1 MKNNPAETVGIWPLT
16 GIRRELDYRLPEHLQ
31 EKVRPGSL
39 VRVPL
44 GRRSCLGVVA
54 RMPGEGPWPLKDLKL
69 VTQVVQDQPVF
80 TPTLLRLAEWVRD
93 YYAAPMES
101 VLETMIPKPVRQG
114 MSVQTVKFLAPG
126 KKVLAEGALAALKK
140 KAPRQWATLAF
151 VREQVFA
158 PRKSLVKQRLSITD
172 SVIKGLLEKELLR
185 EEERVADRDAY
196 EDDLAD
202 QEVVASGHDL
212 NDEQTTA
219 VDNVAASLAK
229 EEYATHL
236 LHGVTGSGKTEV
248 YLHLIRRALDM
259 GRTVIYL
266 VPELA
271 LTSQTVGRLRRRME
285 QECGVQTAVW
295 HSMLSAG
302 ERLDAWRKLNS
313 NEARIVVG
321 ARSAIFAP
329 LQKVGLIVVDEE
341 HEAAYK
347 QAETPRYHGR
357 DTAVYRARLENAV
370 CLLGSATPSVE
381 SILNAR
387 RGKYH
392 LEKLTKRIDDR
403 KLPRMQI
410 VDMKR
415 EILSKRGNM
424 GLSRPL
430 VDKLIDRYERQEQ
443 SILFINRR
451 GFSKSILCPDCGHV
465 CMCPHCS
472 VPVTYHKF
480 DELMK
485 CHLCGY
491 VETVPHKCPA
501 CRSEKIRQ
509 KGFGTQRVEEA
520 VRKILPK
527 AKVFRMDADTMAK
540 KNLFREILG
549 DFRRGR
555 IDVLVGTQMIAK
567 GLDFPNVTLVGLV
580 DADIALHLPDF
591 RAQER
596 TFQLLVQVSGRAGR
610 GDRAG
615 EVVVQTFTPQSSPIE
630 YARQGD
636 FEGFL
641 ENEIEQRKMFG
652 YPPFRHLIHHLFQ
665 GRNPEKVEFFAEQ
678 WMRKVEQELGD
689 RLEIRGPAPAALE
702 KMKDQYR
709 FQGWYFCPSVSPVIG
724 DLQKL
729 RADFDWPDDIR
740 QILDVDPAGV
750 I

>member
-1 MKNNPAETVGIWPLT
+1 MKNNPVETVGIWPLT

-31 EKVRPGSL
+31 GKVQPGSL

-44 GRRSCLGVVA
+44 GKRSCLGVVA

-69 VTQVVQDQPVF
+69 VSQVVHDQPVF
-80 TPTLLRLAEWVRD
+80 TPTLLRLAEWVRE
-93 YYAAPMES
+93 YYAAPMEG

-126 KKVLAEGALAALKK
+126 KKVLAAEALAALKK

-158 PRKSLVKQRLSITD
+158 PRKSLVKQRLGITD

-202 QEVVASGHDL
+202 QEVVATGHEL
-212 NDEQTTA
+212 NDEQTAA
-219 VDNVAASLAK
+219 VDHVAASLAK

-248 YLHLIRRALDM
+248 YLHLIRRALDL

-403 KLPRMQI
+403 KLPRIQI

-615 EVVVQTFTPQSSPIE
+615 EVVVQTFTPQAGPIE

-709 FQGWYFCPSVSPVIG
+709 FQGWYFCPSVSPVIR

-729 RADFDWPDDIR
+729 RDDFDWPDDIR